1 MIKRNTW
8 ILMTLF
14 IVVLG
19 AAILIQKTN
28 VLKPSSTP
36 TATLIPPLLDFGNN
50 DPVTAV
56 RLVDQHGLDIVS
68 KLDSTNQWTIAQPG
82 GLQIS
87 QGSMQMILSDLNG
100 IAVQSTLTSPL
111 PLESTGLQ
119 LPMYTISIS
128 YQSGQSHVVKVGN
141 LTPTQSGYYVQLD
154 TGNTV
159 IVNQSGIDNI
169 VELLRSVT
177 YTPTPSQPT
186 ITTTLQA
193 SPAASMTPI
202 TTLTP
207 TP

>member
-8 ILMTLF
+8 ILMAVF
-14 IVVLG
+14 VIVLG
-19 AAILIQKTN
+19 AAILVQKTN
-28 VLKPSSTP
+28 VLKPPSSP
-36 TATLIPPLLDFGNN
+36 TVTLNPPLLGIVN
-50 DPVTAV
+50 DTPTTI

-68 KLDSTNQWTIAQPG
+68 KLDNNNQWTIEQPA

-100 IAVQSTLTSPL
+100 ISIQSTLMSPL

-119 LPMYTISIS
+119 LPTYTITIT
-128 YQSGQSHVVKVGN
+128 YQSGLSHSLKVGN
-141 LTPTQSGYYVQLD
+141 LTPTQSGYYIQLD

-159 IVNQSGIDNI
+159 IVDQSGIDNV

-177 YTPTPSQPT
+177 YTPTPTLTTETPT
-186 ITTTLQA
+186 PQV
-193 SPAASMTPI
+193 SPASSLSPGI
-202 TTLTP
+202 TLTP